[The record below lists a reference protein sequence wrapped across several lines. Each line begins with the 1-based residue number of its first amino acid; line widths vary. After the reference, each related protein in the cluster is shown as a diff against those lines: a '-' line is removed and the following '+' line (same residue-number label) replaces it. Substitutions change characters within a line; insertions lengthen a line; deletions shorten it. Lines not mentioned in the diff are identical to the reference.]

1 MLSPSVLP
9 LGGQTR
15 SRRCVPRPTFPLFAR
30 NVQSAVRDSPVP
42 DIEGEAGNGAAAP
55 IRMTVGPEPAPLVT
69 AMTDDQR
76 SDEAR
81 EMFAYFSNEYAQAL
95 QAFKT
100 IEAQSSTLLLMGVS
114 DELRGFIEQF
124 ITMASGTKALAEERG
139 EMHFAEWF
147 GELIRKAEA
156 LRSEIVP
163 Q

>member
-1 MLSPSVLP
+1 M
-9 LGGQTR
+9 
-15 SRRCVPRPTFPLFAR
+15 AR
-30 NVQSAVRDSPVP
+30 NPHTP
-42 DIEGEAGNGAAAP
+42 P
-55 IRMTVGPEPAPLVT
+55 

-81 EMFAYFSNEYAQAL
+81 ENFAYFSNEYAQAL

-139 EMHFAEWF
+139 ETHFAEWF

-156 LRSEIVP
+156 LRGEIVP

>member
-1 MLSPSVLP
+1 
-9 LGGQTR
+9 
-15 SRRCVPRPTFPLFAR
+15 
-30 NVQSAVRDSPVP
+30 
-42 DIEGEAGNGAAAP
+42 
-55 IRMTVGPEPAPLVT
+55 MTN
-69 AMTDDQR
+69 DDQR

-81 EMFAYFSNEYAQAL
+81 ENFAYFSNEYAQAL

-139 EMHFAEWF
+139 ETHFAEWF

-156 LRSEIVP
+156 LRGEIVP
-163 Q
+163 H